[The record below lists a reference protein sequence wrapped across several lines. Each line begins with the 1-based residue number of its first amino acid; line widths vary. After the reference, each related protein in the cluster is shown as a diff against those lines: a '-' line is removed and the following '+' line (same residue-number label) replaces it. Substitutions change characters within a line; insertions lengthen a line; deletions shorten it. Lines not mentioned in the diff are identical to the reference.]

1 MRWGK
6 ARVTGTERTRRQ
18 LSHKLRAKAKDQAR
32 CGLVGSGWTGFYP
45 EYAGRPVR
53 DFEGSDTV

>member
-1 MRWGK
+1 M
-6 ARVTGTERTRRQ
+6 TGTERTRRQ